1 MIKRDYAQFSRNNLA
16 SIQTEFVERLGRS
29 DPRFEKLFYHPKG
42 LKKAGGK
49 IPDDKIDEPLH
60 LQSKR

>member
-1 MIKRDYAQFSRNNLA
+1 MA
-16 SIQTEFVERLGRS
+16 SIQTEFVEKLGRS